1 MTLCC
6 KPIPREMRQE
16 TITILCSGA
25 SLGAYIPALIASH
38 QLSNRGINSDVVV
51 LENILLEKK
60 RNNVPETKF
69 AFHRNFSLA
78 LMAQKLAKDIIPS
91 IDSDLTSDL
100 LAIWKHQGRKRFII
114 FSGFWLP
121 VANQYLQETDCQ
133 DIAIDLCHMD
143 ASASTSWK
151 MYDATHSA
159 FRHVWLFN
167 GKDKCLSYNFCVSD
181 DEPVPYSQRSNRF
194 LIHGGGWGIGTY
206 KSKVSEL
213 VHKGIELD
221 VIAYEQQ
228 DLENR
233 PEHSRYFLIDPTWK
247 PWEKDAQGNHEF
259 PPFGEVKDDGNIA
272 FQNSQP
278 YPEVYSLIRQ
288 SRGIISKP
296 GGGTLVDS
304 LSAATPLVWLAPYG
318 DYENNNGL
326 LWEYLG
332 FGISYEKWADSGYSL
347 DILERLHVNLRQA
360 RAGLPTYI
368 TNYVETYCPEM
379 ITEPLIVPC
388 KVI

>member
-1 MTLCC
+1 
-6 KPIPREMRQE
+6 MRQE
-16 TITILCSGA
+16 TVTILCSGA

-38 QLSNRGINSDVVV
+38 QLSDRGMNSDVVV

-60 RNNVPETKF
+60 RNNVSETKF

-78 LMAQKLAKDIIPS
+78 LMAQKLVKDITPC
-91 IDSDLTSDL
+91 IDSQLASNL
-100 LAIWKHQGRKRFII
+100 LATWKQQERKRFMI

-121 VANQYLQETDCQ
+121 IANRYLQETDCQ
-133 DIAIDLCHMD
+133 DITIDLCHMD
-143 ASASTSWK
+143 ASVSTSWK

-159 FRHVWLFN
+159 FRHVWFFN
-167 GKDKCLSYNFCVSD
+167 WEDKCLSYNFSVSN
-181 DEPVPYSQRSNRF
+181 DEPVPYSQRSDRF
-194 LIHGGGWGIGTY
+194 LIHGGGWGVGTY
-206 KSKVSEL
+206 KSKISEL
-213 VHKGIELD
+213 VRQGIKLD

-228 DLENR
+228 DIANKT
-233 PEHSRYFLIDPTWK
+233 EHSRYFLIDPTWK
-247 PWEKDAQGNHEF
+247 PWEKDAQGHHQF
-259 PPFGEVKDDGNIA
+259 PPFGEVKNNGNIA

-278 YPEVYSLIRQ
+278 YPEVYNLIRQ

-332 FGISYEKWADSGYSL
+332 FGISYEKWADSGYSF
-347 DILERLHVNLRQA
+347 DILERLHVNLKQA

-368 TNYVETYCPEM
+368 TTY
-379 ITEPLIVPC
+379 IKLFLSLR
-388 KVI
+388 

>member
-1 MTLCC
+1 
-6 KPIPREMRQE
+6 MRQE
-16 TITILCSGA
+16 TVTILCSGA
-25 SLGAYIPALIASH
+25 SLGAYIPALIASR
-38 QLSNRGINSDVVV
+38 QLSKRGIASDVVV
-51 LENILLEKK
+51 LENILLENK

-78 LMAQKLAKDIIPS
+78 LMAQKLVKDITPNL
-91 IDSDLTSDL
+91 DFELTSNL
-100 LAIWKHQGRKRFII
+100 LTTWKHQRRKRFMV

-121 VANQYLQETDCQ
+121 IANRYLQETDCQ

-159 FRHVWLFN
+159 FRHVWFFN
-167 GKDKCLSYNFCVSD
+167 WEDKCLLYNFCVSD
-181 DEPVPYSQRSNRF
+181 DEPIPYNQRSDRF
-194 LIHGGGWGIGTY
+194 VIHGGGWGVGTY
-206 KSKVSEL
+206 KTKVPEL
-213 VHKGIELD
+213 VHKGIKLD

-228 DLENR
+228 DIENKT
-233 PEHSRYFLIDPTWK
+233 EYSRYFLIDPTWK
-247 PWEKDAQGNHEF
+247 PWEKDAQGYHQF
-259 PPFGEVKDDGNIA
+259 PPFGEVKDNGKIA

-278 YPEVYSLIRQ
+278 YPEVYNLIRQ

-296 GGGTLVDS
+296 GGGTLIDS

-332 FGISYEKWADSGYSL
+332 FGISYEKWADSGYSF
-347 DILERLHVNLRQA
+347 DILEKLHLNIRQA
-360 RAGLPTYI
+360 RASLPTYI
-368 TNYVETYCPEM
+368 NSYVETYCPKM
-379 ITEPLIVPC
+379 IAESLIVSANT
-388 KVI
+388 VN